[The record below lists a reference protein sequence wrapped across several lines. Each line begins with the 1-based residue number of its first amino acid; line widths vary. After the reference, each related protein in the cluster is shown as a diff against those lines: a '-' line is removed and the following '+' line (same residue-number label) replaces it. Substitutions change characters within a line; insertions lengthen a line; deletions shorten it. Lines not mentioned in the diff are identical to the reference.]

1 MENTEQF
8 LTAKLDDSPIIA
20 AVRSPKALKQ
30 ACQTDIGTVFI
41 LHASLSDI
49 AALTKE
55 AKAAGKCV
63 FIHADLVEGLSA
75 DAAAVRYL
83 RKTTDADGL
92 ISTRSGVIRAAKE
105 CGFLTVQRFFIVD
118 SQALEAVERTVAQT
132 HPDCIELMP
141 GILPTVIARLHT
153 RLSMP
158 VIAGGLV
165 ETKEQVIALLS
176 AGINGI
182 STGKEELWSL

>member
-1 MENTEQF
+1 MENAEQF
-8 LTAKLDDSPIIA
+8 LTAKLESSPIIA
-20 AVRSPKALKQ
+20 AVRTQDALTR

-55 AKAAGKCV
+55 AQAVGKCV

-118 SQALEAVERTVAQT
+118 SQALEAVERTVSQT

-153 RLSMP
+153 QLSMP